1 MRSREY
7 PKFPLVGVGAV
18 IVRDKEV
25 LLIKRAA
32 PPKEGYY
39 SIPGGL
45 VEVGERVEDA
55 VRREVYEETGLRI
68 EIERLIAVMDNI
80 IKDEKGRVKYH
91 YILVDYLAKPIGG
104 ELRVSS
110 DASDVKWVRFDRLKG
125 IKLTE
130 TAKKLFRELGFLKD

>member
-55 VRREVYEETGLRI
+55 VRREVYEETGLKI
-68 EIERLIAVMDNI
+68 EIEKLIAVMDNI
-80 IKDEKGRVKYH
+80 IKDEGGRVKYH

-130 TAKKLFRELGFLKD
+130 TAKKLFRELGFLRD

>member
-55 VRREVYEETGLRI
+55 VRREVYEETGLKI
-68 EIERLIAVMDNI
+68 EIEKLIAVMDNI
-80 IKDEKGRVKYH
+80 IKDEEGRVKYH
-91 YILVDYLAKPIGG
+91 YILVDYLAKPISG

-130 TAKKLFRELGFLKD
+130 TAKKLFRELGFLRD

>member
-55 VRREVYEETGLRI
+55 VRREVYEETGLKI
-68 EIERLIAVMDNI
+68 EIEKLIAVMDNI
-80 IKDEKGRVKYH
+80 IKDEEGRVKYH

-130 TAKKLFRELGFLKD
+130 TAKKLFRELGFLRD